1 MESFCKI
8 RDVYRAITEFE
19 AQFEK
24 RYGLGLNEGSLL
36 CALHEVGRLS
46 SGDIAKQLNLTQSNT
61 SKVIRAAE
69 NKGLIQRSLGDDD
82 KRQMYFSLTPEGER
96 CLTQLHCCDIEVPAV
111 LKQLL

>member
-46 SGDIAKQLNLTQSNT
+46 SGDIAKQLNLTQSNA
-61 SKVIRAAE
+61 SKVIRTAE
-69 NKGLIQRSLGDDD
+69 NKGLIQRRLGDDD

>member
-8 RDVYRAITEFE
+8 RDVYRAITDFE
-19 AQFEK
+19 ARFEK

-46 SGDIAKQLNLTQSNT
+46 SGDIAKQLNLTQSNA

-69 NKGLIQRSLGDDD
+69 NKGLIQRRLGDDD

>member
-1 MESFCKI
+1 MEPFCKI
-8 RDVYRAITEFE
+8 RVVYRAIAEFE
-19 AQFEK
+19 TQFEK
-24 RYGLGLNEGSLL
+24 RYGLCLNEGSLL
-36 CALHEVGRLS
+36 CALHNMPRLS
-46 SGDIAKQLNLTQSNT
+46 SGDIAKQLGLTQSNA

>member
-82 KRQMYFSLTPEGER
+82 KRQMYFSLTPGGER

>member
-8 RDVYRAITEFE
+8 RDVYRAITNFE
-19 AQFEK
+19 ARFEK

-46 SGDIAKQLNLTQSNT
+46 SGDIAKQLNLTQSNA
-61 SKVIRAAE
+61 SKVIRAVE
-69 NKGLIQRSLGDDD
+69 NKGLIQRTLGDDD

>member
-8 RDVYRAITEFE
+8 RDVYRAITDFE
-19 AQFEK
+19 ARFEK

-46 SGDIAKQLNLTQSNT
+46 SGDIAKQLNLTQSNA
-61 SKVIRAAE
+61 SKVIRAVE
-69 NKGLIQRSLGDDD
+69 NKGLIQRTLGDDD

>member
-1 MESFCKI
+1 MGSFCKI

-46 SGDIAKQLNLTQSNT
+46 SGDIAKQLNLTQSNA

>member
-8 RDVYRAITEFE
+8 RDVYRAITDFE
-19 AQFEK
+19 ARFEK

-46 SGDIAKQLNLTQSNT
+46 SGDIAKQLNLTQSNA
-61 SKVIRAAE
+61 SKVIRAVE
-69 NKGLIQRSLGDDD
+69 NKGLIQRTLGDDD
-82 KRQMYFSLTPEGER
+82 KRQMYVSLTPEGER

>member
-46 SGDIAKQLNLTQSNT
+46 SGDIAKQLNITQSNA

>member
-19 AQFEK
+19 ARFEN

>member
-46 SGDIAKQLNLTQSNT
+46 SGDIAKQLNLTQSNA
-61 SKVIRAAE
+61 SKVIRAVE
-69 NKGLIQRSLGDDD
+69 NKGLIQRTLGDDD